1 MKKLV
6 DKETLDQLK
15 FAKEGANNLAKRNG
29 YMWTSWLQGRQGRTT
44 AAFDREGQRWSLDF
58 FWTPSQPLEELA
70 KNIEQ
75 MDFLIVT
82 AMKEFGALK
91 LGAMVRQA
99 SDVVAH

>member
-1 MKKLV
+1 MSDV
-6 DKETLDQLK
+6 I
-15 FAKEGANNLAKRNG
+15 GASLG
-29 YMWTSWLQGRQGRTT
+29 VG
-44 AAFDREGQRWSLDF
+44 EGQRWSLDF